1 MLGVLFALVG
11 AIKTEQRCRNLRS
24 EGDLLRQELVGAAP
38 AALREV
44 ARRVGVTRP
53 LCTCTSRA
61 RKRWSKPWSGVG
73 SGNDCATRLPTCPR
87 CRGCL
92 TYLRFAAYAPGLYA
106 VLLGGRSA
114 MSFDG
119 EDQSGRP
126 TFDELVR
133 GVAGF
138 RRGAPGDPHAVA
150 VLLWIGLQGAATPS
164 RPGRPRRPS
173 STTSWRGLWGCAAG
187 ESPVKTSSKKFW
199 AWCRSGGGLFDAWM

>member
-44 ARRVGVTRP
+44 ACRVGVTRP

-150 VLLWIGLQGAATPS
+150 VLCGSVCKA
-164 RPGRPRRPS
+164 RPPPPDLAVPGDPPRRPL
-173 STTSWRGLWGCAAG
+173 GAGCGAA
-187 ESPVKTSSKKFW
+187 PQVR
-199 AWCRSGGGLFDAWM
+199 AL